1 MAGCQSAAAGP
12 HSLLVQLS
20 ALHRFRIQ
28 VDVAVLVLALAKVIA
43 HFTTGSVFQLVPVAA
58 IGLFTWMFGGGVV
71 VLPAGVLVA
80 VIATAAA
87 WVVYSWLRRRSG
99 SLLPRS
105 R

>member
-20 ALHRFRIQ
+20 ALHRLRIQ

-58 IGLFTWMFGGGVV
+58 IGLFTSDVRRWRRRDAGRGAGGGGRDRGGPGCVR
-71 VLPAGVLVA
+71 L
-80 VIATAAA
+80 ATATQ
-87 WVVYSWLRRRSG
+87 W
-99 SLLPRS
+99 
-105 R
+105 